1 MELFQRVRLLKGM
14 AGSLDALAKS
24 IGLAPQRLCAYSNEK
39 SQKNLYAYLPIIL
52 KKYPKVRREWLYFGE
67 EPMLKDDNEQSDY
80 VGSSL
85 LEQISILIEENK
97 KLIEANNKLVRELTN
112 KNK

>member
-1 MELFQRVRLLKGM
+1 MELFQRVRQLKGM

-67 EPMLKDDNEQSDY
+67 EPMLKNDNE
-80 VGSSL
+80 SL
-85 LEQISILIEENK
+85 NHCDESLFKQISL
-97 KLIEANNKLVRELTN
+97 LIEANKELVEANNRLIQELNK